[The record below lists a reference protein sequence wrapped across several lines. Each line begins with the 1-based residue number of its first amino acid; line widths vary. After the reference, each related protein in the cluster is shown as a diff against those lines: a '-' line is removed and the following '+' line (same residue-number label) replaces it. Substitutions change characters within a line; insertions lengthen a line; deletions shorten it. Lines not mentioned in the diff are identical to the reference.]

1 MVNNNLKK
9 KDLAKNLSLK
19 TGFSLSFSQKLVDDL
34 VSIIINDI
42 KYGNLK
48 LKNIGSFKLLFKKE
62 RKGRNPKTRE
72 EFLISK
78 RKIISFIV
86 SKNIKNRLERL

>member
-1 MVNNNLKK
+1 VVNNNLKK

>member
-1 MVNNNLKK
+1 MTNSVTKIDFSKK
-9 KDLAKNLSLK
+9 LSK
-19 TGFSLSFSQKLVDDL
+19 KFGFSVPFSKKIVDDL
-34 VSIIINDI
+34 LIIFSEAIVTSDL
-42 KYGNLK
+42 NLT
-48 LKNIGSFKLLFKKE
+48 NFGSFKLLFKKE

-78 RKIISFIV
+78 RKTISFIV

>member
-78 RKIISFIV
+78 RKTISFIV

>member
-1 MVNNNLKK
+1 MFNNNLKK

-78 RKIISFIV
+78 RKTISFIV

>member
-1 MVNNNLKK
+1 VVNNNLKK

-78 RKIISFIV
+78 RKTISFIV